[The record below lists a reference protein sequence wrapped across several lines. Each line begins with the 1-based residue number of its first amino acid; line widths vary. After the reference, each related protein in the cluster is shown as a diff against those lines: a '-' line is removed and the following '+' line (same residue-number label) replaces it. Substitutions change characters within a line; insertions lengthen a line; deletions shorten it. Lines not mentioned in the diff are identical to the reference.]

1 MRISLNPHKALWMQS
16 ENQLIHQTNLT
27 LRGSTLLPLPPIC
40 AQNASISQRNPP
52 TLHTCTPRPFS
63 SHYVQSENP
72 VRHNQWISD
81 VWKSKSEKSMVFV
94 FYHPP
99 GSFCIVE
106 HLFLKGLSEN
116 VPLSTHFLC
125 SDGAFITPSADCSLG
140 DNESSFVHLV
150 DHLFRGEELLVV
162 VHGSFLTKYVD

>member
-1 MRISLNPHKALWMQS
+1 
-16 ENQLIHQTNLT
+16 
-27 LRGSTLLPLPPIC
+27 
-40 AQNASISQRNPP
+40 
-52 TLHTCTPRPFS
+52 
-63 SHYVQSENP
+63 
-72 VRHNQWISD
+72 
-81 VWKSKSEKSMVFV
+81 MVFV

-106 HLFLKGLSEN
+106 HLFLKALSEDI
-116 VPLSTHFLC
+116 PLSTHLLC